1 MWKSQK
7 LSNTHTHLH
16 KLTHEHAHTHTR
28 THVRIQCD
36 PCASNAINIT
46 FVVDQGIVGDC
57 LNTLTITG
65 LEVCA
70 RVWA

>member
-1 MWKSQK
+1 MCGS
-7 LSNTHTHLH
+7 HRHIPI
-16 KLTHEHAHTHTR
+16 HTHTYINLHMNTHIR

-65 LEVCA
+65 LQVCA
-70 RVWA
+70 RVWV